1 MYSIYY
7 FITKLEISD
16 GTSTF
21 LYFGY
26 TAMLTFILFLF
37 TGLLMIEKKTTSDAF
52 LSSRLGTIGFLA
64 CFWFVR
70 MIYSVIKVDWN
81 QLDYSPS
88 FSSWYLLLLF
98 FHYQRSILFLLYLSF
113 HLRESNAIV
122 PEQIIFNLFSFLCF
136 CSHRFLLFFLLFS
149 CNGSFEKKRK

>member
-70 MIYSVIKVDWN
+70 MIYSVIKVD
-81 QLDYSPS
+81 
-88 FSSWYLLLLF
+88 
-98 FHYQRSILFLLYLSF
+98 
-113 HLRESNAIV
+113 
-122 PEQIIFNLFSFLCF
+122 
-136 CSHRFLLFFLLFS
+136 
-149 CNGSFEKKRK
+149 